1 MPKKHHYKRRD
12 KNPPELDVTTFLNLM
27 VVLVPFLLITA
38 VFSRITIH
46 ELSMPSSAGPSEDN
60 KPKISIEV
68 VVRKDA
74 LEVSDG
80 NRTVARFR
88 NTEEGK
94 YDIAKLSDYLVK
106 IKGSYPDKTDAIILM
121 EPDIEY
127 DHLVTVMDT
136 VRVVELK
143 NKRTNTVGEEQ
154 GTKDIVEEPTALK
167 TDLTRDADTEKM
179 VLFPD
184 ISIGDAP

>member
-46 ELSMPSSAGPSEDN
+46 ELSMPSSAGPSEPN

-68 VVRKDA
+68 VVRKDV

-94 YDIAKLSDYLVK
+94 YNIAKLSDYLLK
-106 IKGSYPDKTDAIILM
+106 IKGSYPDKTDAVILM

-127 DHLVTVMDT
+127 DHLVTVMDA

-143 NKRTNTVGEEQ
+143 NKSTNGVVEEQ
-154 GTKDIVEEPTALK
+154 GIDDVEEQPVEQE
-167 TDLTRDADTEKM
+167 TDRTRGAGTEKM

>member
-1 MPKKHHYKRRD
+1 MSKKHHYKRRE

-46 ELSMPSSAGPSEDN
+46 ELSMPSSAGPSEPN

-68 VVRKDA
+68 IVRKNA

-80 NRTVARFR
+80 GRTVARFR

-94 YDIAKLSDYLVK
+94 YDIGKLSDYLVK
-106 IKGSYPDKTDAIILM
+106 IKNSYPDKTDAVILM
-121 EPDIEY
+121 EPNIEY
-127 DHLVTVMDT
+127 DHLVTVMDA

-143 NKRTNTVGEEQ
+143 KKGNNSSGSQADEQ
-154 GTKDIVEEPTALK
+154 TGGQQAEPTGAV
-167 TDLTRDADTEKM
+167 AEPEKM